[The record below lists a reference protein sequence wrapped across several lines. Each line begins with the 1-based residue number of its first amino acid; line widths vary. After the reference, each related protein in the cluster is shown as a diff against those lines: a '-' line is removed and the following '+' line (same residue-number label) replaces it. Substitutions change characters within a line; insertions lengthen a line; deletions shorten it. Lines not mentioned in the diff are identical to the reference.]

1 MDRKIVEPKIY
12 PNDRSK
18 WDRKVTGQQLRVDD
32 HGVLGLADDQGPTE
46 CNALSDLAAGQ
57 MCQRHVR
64 GSYGHARSQVEYA

>member
-1 MDRKIVEPKIY
+1 
-12 PNDRSK
+12 
-18 WDRKVTGQQLRVDD
+18 LRVDD